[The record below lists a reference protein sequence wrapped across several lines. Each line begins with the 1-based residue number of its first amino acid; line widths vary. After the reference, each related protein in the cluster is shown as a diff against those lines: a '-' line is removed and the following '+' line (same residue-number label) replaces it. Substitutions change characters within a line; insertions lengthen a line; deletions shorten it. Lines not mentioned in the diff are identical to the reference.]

1 MSKQQKCAVFLA
13 MAAAIVVAFGVPSL
27 ARAVGPVPPRGGPPV
42 SAPTS
47 PTPSAEPTPSIEPT
61 PTPEDTRPVAPSFV
75 PKKGRAIWVDRTH
88 QRVSLYV
95 DGRRIDVFPCSTA
108 RTLPRNGT
116 YRVYAHTYH
125 SYSIDRTMGFY
136 YFSVFTIGPHGS
148 RIGFHSLPTWVRNG
162 KPVAPLGRPVSHGCV
177 RCPPAKAKF
186 IYGWA
191 TKKTVIVVRS

>member
-1 MSKQQKCAVFLA
+1 MSQQQKCAVFLA
-13 MAAAIVVAFGVPSL
+13 MAAVIVVVFAVPSL
-27 ARAVGPVPPRGGPPV
+27 ARAVGPTVPRGGALV
-42 SAPTS
+42 GGSTSSTAAVEPTS
-47 PTPSAEPTPSIEPT
+47 SVEPT

-75 PKKGRAIWVDRTH
+75 PKKGRAIWVDRKH

-95 DGRRIDVFPCSTA
+95 DGRRVDVFPCSTA

-125 SYSIDRTMGFY
+125 SYSIDGTMSFY
-136 YFSVFTIGPHGS
+136 YFSVFTRGPHGN

-191 TKKTVIVVRS
+191 TKSTVIVVRS